1 MADSK
6 ENDKFRAGGKFHAGG
21 KLRAGPTRPR
31 RRAEQSVA
39 LFLLGLVCFTPPL
52 LGIFGMPERVF
63 GLPVLYL
70 YLFAVWGALIAL
82 AAWIAGRPRGGGGTA
97 GRDEADE

>member
-1 MADSK
+1 MTDS
-6 ENDKFRAGGKFHAGG
+6 NDSNGNGKFRT
-21 KLRAGPTRPR
+21 GPTRPR
-31 RRAEQSVA
+31 RSAEKSVA

-52 LGIFGMPERVF
+52 LGIFGMPERLF

-82 AAWIAGRPRGGGGTA
+82 AARIAGRRRGGGDAA

>member
-1 MADSK
+1 MTDS
-6 ENDKFRAGGKFHAGG
+6 NGSNGNSKFRT
-21 KLRAGPTRPR
+21 GPTRPR
-31 RRAEQSVA
+31 RSAEKSVA

-82 AAWIAGRPRGGGGTA
+82 AARIAGRRRGDDDAA